1 MALSRLAL
9 YLAKQGDAVRAR
21 TMLDGIPELSTRD
34 LNTLYRAAVTSEIL
48 GQRDQA
54 LRSLGLALQGG
65 YPMHEVA
72 GDPSLAPL
80 RADVR
85 YHRLALRC
93 EPSPATGAR

>member
-54 LRSLGLALQGG
+54 LRWLELALQGG